1 VANLSLSSTDKDVAY
16 EFGEFRFEP
25 ENARLL
31 RGGALLH
38 AEPKALQVLAV
49 LIAAAGNLVERDALL
64 DAVWGRVVVTPGTL
78 TRLIAELRRL
88 LEDEPAEPRFIAT
101 VHTRGYRWVAQVS
114 AVGGNDQRR
123 RLPERSVT
131 LIGRESDLA
140 ALTTRLAAHR
150 LVTLLGPGGTGKT
163 QLALELGRRREGTT
177 PQSAVWAD
185 LSTAV
190 DALGCGQI
198 VAANIEASERED
210 LAVEAM
216 IARVI
221 ADRELLLVLDNCE
234 RVTRVVGALVRTLLA
249 RCGRLRILVTSQF
262 ALDLPEETLFHLA
275 PLALPPPGWE
285 LERAPLDVLR
295 QAASV
300 RLLIE
305 RAQAVL
311 PTFVID
317 GANARSLAEICRQL
331 DGLPLALE
339 LAAARLAT
347 MSPQQL
353 LAALDDR
360 FALLARQVA
369 APDARHAS
377 LRGAIDWSYGLLE
390 PGERELLDI
399 SGVFAGSFSADA
411 LVAVSGALQ
420 AGRFEVYNR
429 VQSLVQKSL
438 LTVERTPHEAR
449 YRLLDSVRA
458 FARAQLAAGGGEA
471 ERLRR
476 HAEFYARLALDAD
489 AELLGIDQLV
499 WMDRL
504 STEWPN
510 LKSAFEWARAPG
522 GDPETAADL
531 VTGLRWHFWIR
542 GLYAEAGQW
551 MRDISELAKGLSDI
565 RLARLLNG
573 TAIALWHQAR
583 VDEALTTAEQ
593 AAQLAERG
601 AAFWEHGFAL
611 ALTAWI
617 TGLSGDWGRTE
628 RATRMAQATRTGMR
642 DFWLEGLAG
651 MGSVF
656 CATMCGEHAE
666 ALERIE
672 EVSAQFERAE
682 DRHMRMFVSAQRA
695 LQLFLL
701 NRPFE
706 SGKALITLYGLA
718 SALENARG
726 LTTVC
731 EGTGYLASAA
741 GDGAVATFLLGAAE
755 GGRLRTGA
763 PQFVHWQN
771 AHATAKRQAR
781 NLLEGAAFESAWR
794 EGVRV
799 GPRGATGTALEYLDQ
814 QRARGGL
821 NKTGLTDPDRV

>member
-1 VANLSLSSTDKDVAY
+1 
-16 EFGEFRFEP
+16 
-25 ENARLL
+25 
-31 RGGALLH
+31 
-38 AEPKALQVLAV
+38 
-49 LIAAAGNLVERDALL
+49 VERDALL

-88 LEDEPAEPRFIAT
+88 LDDQPAESRFIAT

-114 AVGGNDQRR
+114 VAGGNIQRR
-123 RLPERSVT
+123 RLPERSMT
-131 LIGRESDLA
+131 LIGRELDLA
-140 ALTTRLAAHR
+140 ALVACLAAHR

-163 QLALELGRRREGTT
+163 QLALELGRRRESDM
-177 PQSAVWAD
+177 PQSVVWAD

-198 VAANIEASERED
+198 VAASIEASERED

-221 ADRELLLVLDNCE
+221 GDRELLLMLDNCE
-234 RVTRVVGALVRTLLA
+234 RVTRVVGALVRTLMA
-249 RCGRLRILVTSQF
+249 RCARLRILVTSQF
-262 ALDLPEETLFHLA
+262 ALDLPEETIFHLT

-285 LERAPLDVLR
+285 LERAPLDALG

-300 RLLIE
+300 RLLTE

-311 PTFVID
+311 PTFAIET
-317 GANARSLAEICRQL
+317 ANAHSLAEICRQL

-369 APDARHAS
+369 APVARHAS
-377 LRGAIDWSYGLLE
+377 LRGAIEWSYGLLE
-390 PGERELLDI
+390 PGERELLNI

-411 LVAVSGALQ
+411 LVAVADVPQ
-420 AGRFEVYNR
+420 AGRFEVYNS

-458 FARAQLAAGGGEA
+458 FTRAQLATGGDEA
-471 ERLRR
+471 ARLRR
-476 HAEFYARLALDAD
+476 HAEFFAKLALEAD
-489 AELLGIDQLV
+489 AELLGSDQLV

-510 LKSAFEWARAPG
+510 LKAAFEWARAPG
-522 GDPETAADL
+522 GDPGTAADL

-551 MRDISELAKGLSDI
+551 MRDTSELAKGLSDT

-593 AAQLAERG
+593 AALFAERG
-601 AAFWEHGFAL
+601 AAYWEQGFARAL
-611 ALTAWI
+611 AAWI

-628 RATRMAQATRTGMR
+628 RAGRAAQAVITGTR
-642 DFWLEGLAG
+642 DLWLQGLAG
-651 MGSVF
+651 MGNVF
-656 CATMCGEHAE
+656 CATMCGQHAE

-672 EVSAQFERAE
+672 EVSAHFARAA
-682 DRHMRMFVSAQRA
+682 DRHMRMYVSAQRA

-701 NRPFE
+701 DRPLE
-706 SGKALITLYGLA
+706 SGQALKTLYELA

-741 GDGAVATFLLGAAE
+741 GDGAVASFLLGAAE

-763 PQFVHWQN
+763 PQFAHWQS
-771 AHATAKRQAR
+771 AHATAERRAR
-781 NLLEGAAFESAWR
+781 DLLDGAAFESAWQ

-799 GPRGATGTALEYLDQ
+799 GPRGATGAALEYLE
-814 QRARGGL
+814 RRRTA
-821 NKTGLTDPDRV
+821 TGYAS